1 MALLIFGLILFLGM
15 HSLRIVADGGRTAF
29 IERFGELRYKGAYS
43 VLSLIGIVLV
53 SMGYNRAYG
62 EYGVLYEPVAG
73 LSHLALILVPI
84 AFVLVTAAYLPA
96 GHIKQA
102 VKHPM
107 VLGVALWALGHLLAN
122 GMVADVVL
130 FGAFLVWALA
140 DYASSLSQPLA
151 LSARGAVSVK
161 GDLAALAIG
170 LVMAGLFIAFLH
182 RYLFGVSP
190 VG

>member
-1 MALLIFGLILFLGM
+1 MALLIFGLILFLGL
-15 HSLRIVADGGRTAF
+15 HSVRIVADGGRAAF
-29 IERFGELRYKGAYS
+29 VERFGEMSYKGVYS

-53 SMGYNRAYG
+53 SMGYKRAYG
-62 EYGVLYEPVAG
+62 EYGFLYEPVAG

-84 AFVLVTAAYLPA
+84 AFVLVAAAYAPA

-130 FGAFLVWALA
+130 FGAFLAWALA
-140 DYASSLSQPLA
+140 DYASA
-151 LSARGAVSVK
+151 LSRPLPVKGAVSAK
-161 GDLAALAIG
+161 GDIAALAIG
-170 LVMAGLFIAFLH
+170 LIMAGLFIAFLH